1 MNRNNTDN
9 SGKPSQQ
16 VYYIS
21 LIITFI
27 IVAWAIFAQ
36 TNFTNTANYLLNSL
50 TNNFGWAY
58 LLSMSIFVVFAIVL
72 AFSKYGD
79 IKLGPDDSKPDYS
92 TSSWF
97 AMLFGA
103 GMGVG
108 LVFWGVAEPISHY
121 IAPPTGIQPG
131 SVEAADFAM
140 KSSFMHWGIHPW
152 ANYSIIGLALA
163 YFQFRKGKPGLISS
177 IFEPLIGEKA
187 VNGFWG
193 KLIDIFAVFATVA
206 G

>member
-58 LLSMSIFVVFAIVL
+58 LLSMSIFVV
-72 AFSKYGD
+72 SQ
-79 IKLGPDDSKPDYS
+79 
-92 TSSWF
+92 
-97 AMLFGA
+97 LF
-103 GMGVG
+103 
-108 LVFWGVAEPISHY
+108 
-121 IAPPTGIQPG
+121 
-131 SVEAADFAM
+131 
-140 KSSFMHWGIHPW
+140 
-152 ANYSIIGLALA
+152 
-163 YFQFRKGKPGLISS
+163 
-177 IFEPLIGEKA
+177 
-187 VNGFWG
+187 
-193 KLIDIFAVFATVA
+193 
-206 G
+206 